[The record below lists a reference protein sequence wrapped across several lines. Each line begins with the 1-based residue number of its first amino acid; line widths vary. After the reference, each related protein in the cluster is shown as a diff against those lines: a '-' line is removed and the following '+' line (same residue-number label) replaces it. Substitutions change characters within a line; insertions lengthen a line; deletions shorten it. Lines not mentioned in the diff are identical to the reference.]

1 MTLEIRDAIILRERM
16 RTDTVVV
23 RSAKRQMADMMRSE
37 SARFVERD
45 FDPGLPQR
53 MLWSNFRRFGFFN
66 SSDFSS
72 LRVGIE
78 DFADYFANITLPSVQ
93 IPTASEHLGGFLLRH
108 NDLVEC
114 FSAFKSIISKVWT
127 EFLLNFLNYCFHL
140 FVVVCRMYS
149 IKLLN
154 PFAASSYL
162 AGVKIIFLW
171 F

>member
-23 RSAKRQMADMMRSE
+23 CSAKRQMADMMRSE

-78 DFADYFANITLPSVQ
+78 DFADYFTNVLVPSVQ
-93 IPTASEHLGGFLLRH
+93 IPTASEHLGGFSLG
-108 NDLVEC
+108 NTDLVEC
-114 FSAFKSIISKVWT
+114 FSAFKSITSNAVGV
-127 EFLLNFLNYCFHL
+127 FL
-140 FVVVCRMYS
+140 
-149 IKLLN
+149 
-154 PFAASSYL
+154 
-162 AGVKIIFLW
+162 
-171 F
+171 